1 MLNEDNNSGNWG
13 ERFEARHREK
23 QYIYRYIS
31 SYIAINSFP
40 IRNFAGNIVIKL
52 SFAR

>member
-1 MLNEDNNSGNWG
+1 MLNEDNNSQKIKKNLKHDI
-13 ERFEARHREK
+13 ERNK
-23 QYIYRYIS
+23 IYIDILYRIS
-31 SYIAINSFP
+31 INTFP